1 MAIQDKRGRKQ
12 LTLLGCC
19 DKVEIIQE
27 SQTLTFHNHKFE
39 AVVSFCKNCG
49 QMKATSHI
57 KEKKDG

>member
-1 MAIQDKRGRKQ
+1 MKKQ
-12 LTLLGCC
+12 LTVNGCC

-27 SQTLTFHNHKFE
+27 SQTLTLHNHKFE